1 MSLSPHNIME
11 MTRIG
16 HYDILDCIG
25 RGGMGL
31 VYLARDTRLD
41 RQVAIK
47 CLRTELFEPH
57 YRERF
62 KREALLLAK
71 LNHPNIVQIY
81 DFIETPDQLALV
93 MEYVDGQNLQAR
105 LREHL
110 VPMAQ
115 RMTWLTQIAQG
126 LAVAHDSGII
136 HRDLKAENILI
147 NQRNTAKIS
156 DLGIAKSQDFNATI
170 TDHVAGSYASMS
182 PEQAM
187 GEALDFKSDLFS
199 FGILAYQMLCGAHP
213 FGDTANKLQL
223 MQRIISHPPVPP
235 TKHNPTL
242 PPEVCDLLGQL
253 LSKNVDNRPD
263 NTHWVANQFEK
274 LSQLVLSAPE
284 WSNDTEMT
292 PQQASL
298 SQLRRHPTND
308 THATFD
314 TRHLEKPAP
323 HSNSLAEFIRQ
334 QKRNIIIGVV
344 FISVLI
350 SFSIWLLQPAPPKYV
365 AVIQPS
371 MTANGMHESQQALV
385 KAAIYDAIQQSMVQ
399 LDGYYLIPRT
409 EVTDT
414 DSTAVHRATA
424 ADELVTTDIQCQV
437 EACAITL
444 TRLVPSGT
452 EADSRLVAK
461 DIKRLDVLTNRY
473 TSVMKAVQDNI
484 GLLYSTK
491 LTSTLDAASEQE
503 YQSFINTGLTYRDSG
518 ATPELLNT
526 LDELPSEIKR
536 NPIVTALYKD
546 IALDLYYETGTSL
559 YLEKLDTRVR
569 QQSSMDSLGLYNLFY
584 LEVAKG
590 NLAQATGIIQKLEGL
605 TNNDSAMYEL
615 HAYSAMA
622 NNDYQKAISY
632 YEASL
637 SIRKTANNLYNI
649 ANAYRYYGNND
660 LAKSYA
666 EQALTLSPKLHQ
678 ANSLLGFIALLNGN
692 IDHAIASF
700 EKAVKQNP
708 SDISNLTHLGLSN
721 LLKPDYA
728 EARKMFIAA
737 LKISPDNT
745 TILLNQA
752 DAENLQ
758 GNMGESKRLYEKIIS
773 IAESRQKD
781 ETTLRNLA
789 QSYAHLSRFSEALN
803 ALQQLEKADSQN
815 IETFYTA
822 ALVHTLAENTRSAI
836 FNIEKSLTNG
846 LNSVWFRVSW
856 FDPLCN
862 ESSFQALM
870 EKHGEP
876 DRCALQVTQL
886 VDITADA
893 WE

>member
-110 VPMAQ
+110 VPMVQ
-115 RMTWLTQIAQG
+115 RMTWLTQIARG

-213 FGDTANKLQL
+213 FGEAENKLQL

-242 PPEVCDLLGQL
+242 PAEVCDLLGQL

-274 LSQLVLSAPE
+274 LSQLVIGAPE
-284 WSNDTEMT
+284 WSNDTELT

-314 TRHLEKPAP
+314 TRRLGKPEP
-323 HSNSLAEFIRQ
+323 HSSSLAEFIHQ
-334 QKRNIIIGVV
+334 QKRNIIIGVIFV
-344 FISVLI
+344 SVLI
-350 SFSIWLLQPAPPKYV
+350 SSSIWLLQPAPPKYV
-365 AVIQPS
+365 AVIQPTL
-371 MTANGMHESQQALV
+371 TADGMHESQQALV
-385 KAAIYDAIQQSMVQ
+385 KAAIYDAIQQSVVQ
-399 LDGYYLIPRT
+399 LDGYYLIPRA
-409 EVTDT
+409 EVTDI

-424 ADELVTTDIQCQV
+424 ADELVTTEIQCQV

-444 TRLVPSGT
+444 TRLVPSGA

-461 DIKRLDVLTNRY
+461 DIKKLDVLTNRY
-473 TSVMKAVQDNI
+473 TSVMKAVQDNM

-491 LTSTLDAASEQE
+491 LISPLHAASEQE
-503 YQSFINTGLTYRDSG
+503 YQAFINIGLTYRDSG
-518 ATPELLNT
+518 ATPTLLNT
-526 LDELPSEIKR
+526 LDKLSPEIKR

-546 IALDLYYETGTSL
+546 ISLDLYYETGTPL
-559 YLEKLDTRVR
+559 YLNKLNALVH
-569 QQSSMDSLGLYNLFY
+569 QQHSRDSIALYNLFY
-584 LEVAKG
+584 LEVTKG
-590 NLAQATGIIQKLEGL
+590 NLEQAAAIVRELESL
-605 TNNDSAMYEL
+605 TNNSSAMYEL
-615 HAYSAMA
+615 HAYVAMA
-622 NNDYQKAISY
+622 NNDYQKAIDHY
-632 YEASL
+632 KASL

-649 ANAYRYYGNND
+649 ANAYRYYGNN
-660 LAKSYA
+660 AFAQRYA
-666 EQALTLSPKLHQ
+666 EQALTLSPKLYQ
-678 ANSLLGFIALLNGN
+678 ANSLLGFIALLDGK
-692 IDHAIASF
+692 IDHAITSF
-700 EKAVKQNP
+700 EKAVAQNP
-708 SDISNLTHLGLSN
+708 SDISNLTHLGLCN

-728 EARKMFIAA
+728 EAKKMFVAA
-737 LKISPDNT
+737 LALSPDNT

-758 GNMGESKRLYEKIIS
+758 GNIPASKDLYEKIIS
-773 IAESRQKD
+773 ITEVRPKD
-781 ETTLRNLA
+781 ETALRNLA
-789 QSYAHLSRFSEALN
+789 QSYAHLRRFSEALG
-803 ALQQLEKADSQN
+803 ALEELEKVDAQN

-822 ALVHTLAENTRSAI
+822 ALVHTLAENTRSAL
-836 FNIEKSLTNG
+836 FNVEKSLTSG
-846 LNSVWFRVSW
+846 LSSVWFRVSW
-856 FDPLCN
+856 FDPLCE
-862 ESSFQALM
+862 ESFFQVLM

-876 DRCALQVTQL
+876 DRCALRVTQSA
-886 VDITADA
+886 DITTGVL
-893 WE
+893 E